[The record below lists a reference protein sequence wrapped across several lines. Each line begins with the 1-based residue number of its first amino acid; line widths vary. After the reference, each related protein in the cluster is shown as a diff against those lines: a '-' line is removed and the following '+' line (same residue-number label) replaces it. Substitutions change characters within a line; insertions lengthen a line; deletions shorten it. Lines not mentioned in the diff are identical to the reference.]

1 MKRVE
6 EIQTEEERSLKH
18 TDRERERER
27 AERESV
33 CVSRRRS
40 NTIKGF
46 CFTFEK
52 RERER
57 EISSPERVFLSST
70 ERRHVCADKQQERHG
85 CSIVGVLDENQ
96 RKRRHQL
103 QTRTLEKTVSQE

>member
-33 CVSRRRS
+33 CVCLAKK
-40 NTIKGF
+40 IKYY
-46 CFTFEK
+46 K
-52 RERER
+52 R
-57 EISSPERVFLSST
+57 FLFY
-70 ERRHVCADKQQERHG
+70 V
-85 CSIVGVLDENQ
+85 
-96 RKRRHQL
+96 
-103 QTRTLEKTVSQE
+103 